1 MEVTQINVVTGDVTE
16 RNYTQKERDGRGVM
30 KIEST
35 NRRVIRNKEQDIK
48 TKREAAIEEILKA
61 GTSAKAKAYQDAIK

>member
-1 MEVTQINVVTGDVTE
+1 MEITQINVVTGKVTE
-16 RNYTQKERDGRGVM
+16 RNYTQKERDAVEVM

-48 TKREAAIEEILKA
+48 TKREAAIEEILMS
-61 GTSAKAKAYQDAIK
+61 GTSVIAKAYQKAIK